1 MQLCTTLDRLEEE
14 RSSAEVRADNA
25 MRQLTAVRSELA
37 ARQDELDQMKGQRDM
52 LTAALTE
59 WGEWH
64 RDLVWRLVQTLEVQ
78 RAWLTAVD
86 PALDFDVSLVSS
98 TGGHMHVTG
107 AEKAPNASVGWG
119 GTGCEN
125 PVSLIVRLESMA
137 AEGQLVRE
145 G

>member
-1 MQLCTTLDRLEEE
+1 MQLCTTLGRLEEE
-14 RSSAEVRADNA
+14 RSSAEARADDA
-25 MRQLTAVRSELA
+25 KRQLASKRTELA
-37 ARQDELDQMKGQRDM
+37 ALQDELDQIKGQRDV

-64 RDLVWRLVQTLEVQ
+64 RDLALRLVQTLEVQ

-86 PALDFDVSLVSS
+86 PALDSNVNLVSL
-98 TGGHMHVTG
+98 TGGQMPMTDADKASSVELGVTG
-107 AEKAPNASVGWG
+107 S
-119 GTGCEN
+119 EN

-137 AEGQLVRE
+137 TEGKLVRE